1 MRADDTTRRWR
12 RAASAVPAGRAT
24 MTGLA
29 VAASLLMVG
38 MAAVTASAQSATS
51 IASVRITL
59 NAVGPLPPGLTGY
72 RIDALCSKVA
82 GLALPGAQTLTVSLP
97 VGGGTATLPIA
108 VQTGTNCAFR
118 LSALGT
124 GPRPI
129 NGNGLFIGGST
140 RAVSFPVNVDGV
152 PVEPLSVMESVT
164 VPLEASTDVVFGSAV
179 PVATSTTTTTP
190 STTTPSSTT
199 RPPTTTTRPPTTTV
213 AAPVVAVTL
222 PPVTSPPVARP
233 PGTARRGVVVRL
245 TRDRRCRTGYRFTR
259 GRCLTT
265 AERKRYIA

>member
-1 MRADDTTRRWR
+1 MRADDTRRPWK
-12 RAASAVPAGRAT
+12 RAVRWVPAGAASKS
-24 MTGLA
+24 GVA
-29 VAASLLMVG
+29 VAASLMMVG
-38 MAAVTASAQSATS
+38 LAAVAASAQSATS

-82 GLALPGAQTLTVSLP
+82 GLALPGAQTLTASLP
-97 VGGGTATLPIA
+97 VAGGTVTLPLA

-129 NGNGLFIGGST
+129 NGNGVFIGGST

-152 PVEPLSVMESVT
+152 PVQALSVLESVA
-164 VPLEASTDVVFGSAV
+164 VPVEASTDVVFGSAV
-179 PVATSTTTTTP
+179 PVTTSTTTTTP
-190 STTTPSSTT
+190 SITT
-199 RPPTTTTRPPTTTV
+199 RPPTTSPPTTSPPTTV
-213 AAPVVAVTL
+213 AAPVVTVTL

-233 PGTARRGVVVRL
+233 PVTVRRVVVRL

>member
-1 MRADDTTRRWR
+1 M
-12 RAASAVPAGRAT
+12 
-24 MTGLA
+24 
-29 VAASLLMVG
+29 
-38 MAAVTASAQSATS
+38 TASAQSTTS

-82 GLALPGAQTLTVSLP
+82 GLALPGAQTLTASLP
-97 VGGGTATLPIA
+97 VSGGTVTLPLA

-129 NGNGLFIGGST
+129 NGNGVFIGGSP
-140 RAVSFPVNVDGV
+140 RAVSFPVSVDGV
-152 PVEPLSVMESVT
+152 AVQPLSVLESVA
-164 VPLEASTDVVFGSAV
+164 VPVEASTDVVFGSAV
-179 PVATSTTTTTP
+179 PVTTSTTTTT
-190 STTTPSSTT
+190 T
-199 RPPTTTTRPPTTTV
+199 TTTTRPPTTSPPTTV
-213 AAPVVAVTL
+213 AAPVVTVTL

-233 PGTARRGVVVRL
+233 PVTVRRGVVVRL
-245 TRDRRCRTGYRFTR
+245 TRDRRCRTGYRFAR

-265 AERKRYIA
+265 AERKRYIG